1 MYNQYAEVKRYSLG
15 GAKMKYRKLGRTGV
29 EVSELC
35 LGTMQ
40 FGWTTDEATGF
51 EVMDAFIE
59 AGGNFID
66 TADIYSSWADNNPGG
81 VAEQIIGRWM
91 LDRGN
96 RQSIVLAT
104 KVRGKMWEGPNGEG
118 LSRAH
123 IMRAV
128 EDSLR
133 RLDTD
138 HIDLYQTHWYDRDTP
153 IDETLRALDDLIK
166 QGKVRYIGA
175 SNYPAWRLMEAL
187 WSAEGHG
194 TARYDTLQPHY
205 NIANRDEFERE
216 LKEVCEK
223 YGVGVIPYSP
233 LAGGFLTG
241 KYDKDKVPESA
252 RAEGAKKKYFNEKGW
267 RVLEAVR
274 QVAEEAET
282 VPSAI
287 ALGWLLSQPVIT
299 SPIIGANSVEQ
310 LKDSLATVAFSL
322 NEEQIEKL
330 NGASEWRVG

>member
-1 MYNQYAEVKRYSLG
+1 
-15 GAKMKYRKLGRTGV
+15 MKYRKLGRTGV

-51 EVMDAFIE
+51 EVMDAFVE

-66 TADIYSSWADNNPGG
+66 TADIYSSWVDNNPGG
-81 VAEQIIGRWM
+81 VSEQIIGRWM
-91 LDRGN
+91 GDRGN

-104 KVRGKMWEGPNGEG
+104 KARGKMWEGPNGEG

-153 IDETLRALDDLIK
+153 IDETLRVLDDLVK

-187 WSAEGHG
+187 WSAEVNGSV
-194 TARYDTLQPHY
+194 RYDALQPHY

-216 LKEVCEK
+216 LKEVCEN

-252 RAEGAKKKYFNEKGW
+252 RAEGAKRKYFNEKGW
-267 RVLEAVR
+267 RVLDAVR
-274 QVAEEAET
+274 EVAEEAET

-310 LKDSLATVAFSL
+310 LKDSLATVALSL
-322 NEEQIEKL
+322 NEEQVEKL
-330 NGASEWRVG
+330 NEASEWRVE